1 MKKKLRGEETHFVTL
16 KLYKEDLDEILEIMR
31 AADNK
36 VTIGDDEFIYDSI
49 EELQK
54 RKGRVIKRLDLS
66 NSASSLTFTM
76 GNREVKNANSGAGDI
91 ETISP
96 YTQIKEILNKCR
108 RKPWDTILHPYLII
122 PIIVSI
128 FVAAFFSYCYLSEK
142 ATVAIL
148 TPTILMLVLS
158 LVLHH
163 EGIFSRIVLI
173 NKHEEQSFWIRNK
186 DAVIVA
192 VISAIVASALTFLV
206 TYILFTQGIK

>member
-76 GNREVKNANSGAGDI
+76 GNREVKLTRAGDI

-128 FVAAFFSYCYLSEK
+128 FVAAFFSDRYLSEK

-173 NKHEEQSFWIRNK
+173 SKHEEQSFWIRNK